1 MQTRQLGSQGL
12 TVSELGLGCMG
23 ITFGYSTEIPQ
34 AEGVKLIR
42 QAFDLGVT
50 FFDTAEAYGEANEV
64 LVGKAVAPFRD
75 QVVVATKF
83 GFKNGN
89 VAEGLDSRPERIRQ
103 VVEQSLKRMNT
114 IILICCISTASIRM
128 CRLKRWWAR

>member
-12 TVSELGLGCMG
+12 TVSALGLGCMG

-64 LVGKAVAPFRD
+64 LVGKA
-75 QVVVATKF
+75 
-83 GFKNGN
+83 
-89 VAEGLDSRPERIRQ
+89 
-103 VVEQSLKRMNT
+103 
-114 IILICCISTASIRM
+114 
-128 CRLKRWWAR
+128 